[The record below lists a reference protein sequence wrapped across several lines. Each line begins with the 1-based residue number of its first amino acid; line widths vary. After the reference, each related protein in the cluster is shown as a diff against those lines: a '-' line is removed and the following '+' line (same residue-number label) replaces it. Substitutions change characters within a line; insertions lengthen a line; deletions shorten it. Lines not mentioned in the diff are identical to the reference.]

1 MNKLQVRRISKNTI
15 RVTMDADELKE
26 RGITMLDLLG
36 NKSQIQNF
44 FYDILSEVD
53 TDHTFAKN
61 DPVTFQVMP
70 SSTGLELLISKV
82 PDDPADDDNSQQDQ
96 LRQLLEGLGQSADE
110 EEDREQGRKT
120 TIASEES
127 TDNRRIFKIKNID
140 LVVGLADSLKAEG
153 LASSLYVYRHNYY
166 LDLAF
171 LDHGLVELTP
181 ADAWV
186 IANEFGTGMTE
197 KQFRK
202 IKPRAKC
209 LIMQDALGNL
219 RHYFG

>member
-1 MNKLQVRRISKNTI
+1 MQVHRISKNTI

-36 NKSQIQNF
+36 NKSQIQHF

-70 SSTGLELLISKV
+70 SSSGLELLISKV
-82 PDDPADDDNSQQDQ
+82 PDDQDEGDDPQQDQ
-96 LRQLLEGLGQSADE
+96 LRQLLEGLGQDA
-110 EEDREQGRKT
+110 EDDNSKSDDRKT
-120 TIASEES
+120 EIATEEVA
-127 TDNRRIFKIKNID
+127 DNRRIFKIKNID
-140 LVVGLADSLKAEG
+140 LVVGLADSLKVDG

-181 ADAWV
+181 TDAWA

-197 KQFRK
+197 KKFRK
-202 IKPRAKC
+202 IKSQAKC

>member
-1 MNKLQVRRISKNTI
+1 MSKVQVHRISKNTI

-36 NKSQIQNF
+36 NKSQIQHF
-44 FYDILSEVD
+44 FYDILNEVD

-70 SSTGLELLISKV
+70 SSSGLELLISKV
-82 PDDPADDDNSQQDQ
+82 PDNQDEGDDSQQDQ
-96 LRQLLEGLGQSADE
+96 LRHLLEGLDQDDSD
-110 EEDREQGRKT
+110 DNSDRKT
-120 TIASEES
+120 EVATKEVA
-127 TDNRRIFKIKNID
+127 DNRRIFKIKNID
-140 LVVGLADSLKAEG
+140 LVVGLADSLKVDG
-153 LASSLYVYRHNYY
+153 LASSLYLYRHNYY

-171 LDHGLVELTP
+171 LDHGLVEMTP
-181 ADAWV
+181 IDAWA

-197 KQFRK
+197 KKFRK
-202 IKPRAKC
+202 IKSQAKC

-219 RHYFG
+219 RYYFR

>member
-1 MNKLQVRRISKNTI
+1 MQVHRISKNTI

-36 NKSQIQNF
+36 NKSQIQHF
-44 FYDILSEVD
+44 FYDILGEVD

-70 SSTGLELLISKV
+70 SSSGLELLISKV
-82 PDDPADDDNSQQDQ
+82 PDDQDEGDNSQQDQ
-96 LRQLLEGLGQSADE
+96 LRQLLEGLGQDASNDE
-110 EEDREQGRKT
+110 INNQQPKNSTEEVID
-120 TIASEES
+120 S
-127 TDNRRIFKIKNID
+127 RRIFKIKNID
-140 LVVGLADSLKAEG
+140 LVIGLADSLKVDG

-171 LDHGLVELTP
+171 LDHGLVEMTP
-181 ADAWV
+181 SDAWV
-186 IANEFGTGMTE
+186 IANEFGTGMT
-197 KQFRK
+197 KKKFRR
-202 IKPRAKC
+202 IKNQAKC

-219 RHYFG
+219 RHYFD

>member
-82 PDDPADDDNSQQDQ
+82 PDDPNEDDDAQQDQ
-96 LRQLLEGLGQSADE
+96 LRQLLEGLGQSTDE
-110 EEDREQGRKT
+110 DDESQDRKT
-120 TIASEES
+120 QTSADES

-181 ADAWV
+181 SDAWI

-209 LIMQDALGNL
+209 LMMQDALGNL